1 MIWPGSPAD
10 EQTGRTTP
18 SAVKRGLGPVVVR
31 ARVVIRVRRRGW
43 CRWRRRGGRERL
55 GQRDLILELRRAGR
69 RFLGPAAGRL
79 RGGRAVRS
87 GPGLGLVVGGGP
99 PGVRR
104 QELTGPAEP
113 PGAARVAILRRA
125 GLCGL

>member
-18 SAVKRGLGPVVVR
+18 SAVKRVLGPVVVR

-43 CRWRRRGGRERL
+43 CRWRRRRGRERF
-55 GQRDLILELRRAGR
+55 GQRGRIPDVQRAGR

-79 RGGRAVRS
+79 RRGRRPVRS
-87 GPGLGLVVGGGP
+87 GARLGLVVGGGP
-99 PGVRR
+99 PGIRG

-113 PGAARVAILRRA
+113 PGAARV
-125 GLCGL
+125 